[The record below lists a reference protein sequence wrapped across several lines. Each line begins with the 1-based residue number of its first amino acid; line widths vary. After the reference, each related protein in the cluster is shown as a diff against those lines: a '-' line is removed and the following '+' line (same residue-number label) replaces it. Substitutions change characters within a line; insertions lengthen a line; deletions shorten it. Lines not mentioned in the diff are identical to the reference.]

1 VSVSLSSN
9 INLLFSASNVGSSSS
24 ITSLLEASYGGG
36 AGSTVFSSQNP
47 ILSLEIAQRNETKD
61 IQAQAKAPQV
71 QRDIAAFTK
80 AVNSAKSAKDLL
92 SNPTVLKV
100 LLTAN
105 GLGSEASFPALAQ
118 KALLSN
124 TKDPNGLANQLASTN
139 TQWLATAQLYQFY
152 SQGLSVI
159 KKQSTISTLTN
170 AYAEVLWRQS
180 LDKQTPGLSN
190 ALYFIQNASKFT
202 NATQILGDAIMR
214 SVVTT
219 ALGLP
224 QQIAFQPLTAQEQA
238 INSRLDIAKF
248 QDKNFVQS
256 FTDRFLAVNQAS
268 QNSIGGGSASLIS
281 LAVQANSLIA

>member
-1 VSVSLSSN
+1 MSVSLSSN
-9 INLLFSASNVGSSSS
+9 INLLFAATGVSSSS
-24 ITSLLEASYGGG
+24 NITSLLEASYG
-36 AGSTVFSSQNP
+36 STAAATTFSSQNP
-47 ILSLEIAQRNETKD
+47 ILALQIAQRNETKD
-61 IQAQAKAPQV
+61 IQAQAQTPQI

-80 AVNSAKSAKDLL
+80 AVNTAKSPKDLL

-105 GLGSEASFPALAQ
+105 GLGSQVNFPALAQ

-124 TKDPNGLANQLASTN
+124 PKDPNGLANQLASTN

-152 SQGLSVI
+152 SQGLSII
-159 KKQSTISTLTN
+159 KKQSTITTIAN
-170 AYAEVLWRQS
+170 GYAEVLWRQS

-202 NATQILGDAIMR
+202 NATQILGDSIMR

-224 QQIAFQPLTAQEQA
+224 QQIAFQPLNAQEQA
-238 INSRLDIAKF
+238 INSRVDMTKF
-248 QDKNFVQS
+248 QNKNFVQS
-256 FTDRFLAVNQAS
+256 FTDRYLAINQAN
-268 QNSIGGGSASLIS
+268 QNNNGATTSNLIS

>member
-1 VSVSLSSN
+1 MSVSFSSN
-9 INLLFSASNVGSSSS
+9 INSLFAASGVGSSSN
-24 ITSLLEASYGGG
+24 TVSLLQASYGGTVG
-36 AGSTVFSSQNP
+36 ATTFSSQNP
-47 ILSLEIAQRNETKD
+47 ILALDIAQRNETKD
-61 IQAQAKAPQV
+61 IQAQAKTPQV

-80 AVNSAKSAKDLL
+80 AVNTAKSPKELL

-105 GLGSEASFPALAQ
+105 GLGAEAGFPALAQ

-124 TKDPNGLANQLASTN
+124 PKDPNGLANQLASTN

-202 NATQILGDAIMR
+202 NATQILGDAVMR

-224 QQIAFQPLTAQEQA
+224 QQIAFQPLNAQEQA
-238 INSRLDIAKF
+238 INSRLDVTKF

-256 FTDRFLAVNQAS
+256 FTDRFLAVTQAS
-268 QNSIGGGSASLIS
+268 QMGGNGASANLIS
-281 LAVQANSLIA
+281 LAVQASSLTA